1 MDRKKFLEERKGG
14 LGGSDI
20 SALFNLEFGCRRAL
34 EYDKCGIPEDFQK
47 TGAALERGEM
57 MEPVIRQMY
66 ERKTG
71 RETWLIEQ
79 LQHPQFPW
87 MRVHMD
93 AVVKDPLKIGDGYA
107 EFKSCDRW
115 VMRQFKQV
123 GVRQGIILQVQHGL
137 AVSGLKWGS
146 FGILCLDPWEFQW
159 FDVERDEAIISELIR
174 EETYF
179 WNKLEAEKAP
189 SADILPEKDKRC
201 YTCSWRRTCKGE
213 WFLSQIP
220 KDIHVET
227 IELMEAAPLVEEW
240 AELSQ
245 LSKEI
250 EELLESTKEEVK
262 VLMAEHLCITVP
274 GARVLTSKWSESR
287 WDSKALAALEAGTK
301 WLIGNLLVSLVDA
314 NEETR
319 QIMATCAYQMNLF
332 LKCRKPPTPKSKTQ
346 LYITGD

>member
-20 SALFNLEFGCRRAL
+20 SAMYNMEFGCRRAL
-34 EYDKCGIPEDFQK
+34 EYDKLGIPEDFMK

-57 MEPVIRQMY
+57 IEPITRQMY

-71 RETWLIEQ
+71 RQTELVEQ
-79 LQHPQFPW
+79 MMHPQYPW

-93 AVVKDPLKIGDGYA
+93 AIAIDPLRHGEGYA

-115 VMRQFKQV
+115 VMRQFKAV

-137 AVSGLKWGS
+137 SVSGLTWGS

-159 FDVERDEAIISELIR
+159 FDVERDEAMIAELIR
-174 EETYF
+174 DEKEF
-179 WNKLEAEKAP
+179 WNNLQGREAPIAEL
-189 SADILPEKDKRC
+189 LPEKDKRC
-201 YTCSWRRTCKGE
+201 YSCSWRRTCKGE

-227 IELMEAAPLVEEW
+227 VELIEAAPIVAEW

-245 LSKEI
+245 LGKETD
-250 EELLESTKEEVK
+250 ELLESTKEEVK
-262 VLMAEHLCITVP
+262 ALMGEHLCITVP
-274 GARVLTSKWSESR
+274 GARVLTSKWTESR
-287 WDSKALAALEAGTK
+287 WDSKALADLEAGTK

-314 NEETR
+314 DEETSK
-319 QIMATCAYQMNLF
+319 ILAKCASQMNLF
-332 LKCRKPPTPKSKTQ
+332 LKCRKSPMPKSKTQ